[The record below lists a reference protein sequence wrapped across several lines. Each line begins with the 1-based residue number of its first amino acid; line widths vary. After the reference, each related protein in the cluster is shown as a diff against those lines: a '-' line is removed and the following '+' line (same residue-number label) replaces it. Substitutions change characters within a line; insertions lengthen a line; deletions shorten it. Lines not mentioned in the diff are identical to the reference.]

1 MLLTF
6 RSHMHTSDVTNMLII
21 FFWIKL
27 PLKLPNFLIIQ
38 KRDRHFSV
46 TGFAQ
51 MLKPNTFEGA
61 HYKRWR
67 QRCILWFTSMHCF
80 FIVEPRPFGPHT
92 AEDEQQFINADNT
105 FKGAMISVLG
115 ESVVDTYVTMS
126 TGKEMWDAL
135 EAQYGASYAGSELYV
150 MEQFH
155 DY

>member
-1 MLLTF
+1 
-6 RSHMHTSDVTNMLII
+6 MLII

-38 KRDRHFSV
+38 KRDRYFSV

-51 MLKPNTFEGA
+51 MSKPKTFEGA

-80 FIVEPRPFGPHT
+80 FVVEPRPLGPHT

-115 ESVVDTYVTMS
+115 ESIEDTYVTIVH
-126 TGKEMWDAL
+126 W
-135 EAQYGASYAGSELYV
+135 
-150 MEQFH
+150 
-155 DY
+155 

>member
-1 MLLTF
+1 MSTSASGSAAGYISLLIISITYMLLTF

-61 HYKRWR
+61 HYKMWPKGVLCGLLLCTAFSLSNLDRLDH
-67 QRCILWFTSMHCF
+67 ILL
-80 FIVEPRPFGPHT
+80 R
-92 AEDEQQFINADNT
+92 
-105 FKGAMISVLG
+105 
-115 ESVVDTYVTMS
+115 MS
-126 TGKEMWDAL
+126 
-135 EAQYGASYAGSELYV
+135 SGS
-150 MEQFH
+150 
-155 DY
+155 